1 MSLDDTLAASQALDR
16 LLASPLKDGTMPIT
30 DGEPLLSMKDLI
42 ADIKAAKN
50 EFRAA
55 IHTELRGMANDIR
68 ANGAIAVGKV
78 RDERKAARDEFAEL
92 VGNEIV
98 DTSQDQTKSDDRSGA

>member
-1 MSLDDTLAASQALDR
+1 
-16 LLASPLKDGTMPIT
+16 MPIT

-50 EFRAA
+50 EFRTS

-68 ANGAIAVGKV
+68 ANAAVAVGKV
-78 RDERKAARDEFAEL
+78 RVERKAVRDEFTDL
-92 VGNEIV
+92 LGNEIV
-98 DTSQDQTKSDDRSGA
+98 DTSQDETKSDDKTGT